1 MKFTVVDT
9 KVKNWY
15 SDLDYVEEGGFRG
28 DFGYVYILEAGEN
41 VKIGCTCRL
50 KDRYSAL
57 TSWLERY
64 AGISCGRFAISER
77 HRSFRHTEH
86 VVHKFMELYR
96 LSNSEMFKVTFD
108 DALKILETFEYDT
121 KTCDES
127 EKARKERSQKAFDA
141 LTSLLFPKMQPANTD
156 QIDFDKVAMDL
167 YNSLD
172 KYLERKF
179 REDIGLDPDTPSPME
194 LLEAMAE
201 DEFSY
206 IGTKFEK
213 KEMLAV
219 DVGLFLSELCKMG
232 GDIRVTIDCGGETY
246 EFGVTHN

>member
-1 MKFTVVDT
+1 MKFTVIDT
-9 KVKNWY
+9 KLDNWY
-15 SDLDYVEEGGFRG
+15 SDLDYVEKGCFRG
-28 DFGYVYILEAGEN
+28 DFGYVYVLEAGDK

-64 AGISCGRFAISER
+64 AGISCGRFAISDR

-86 VVHKFMELYR
+86 LVHNFMDPYR
-96 LSNSEMFKVTFD
+96 ISDSEMFQVKFD

-121 KTCDES
+121 KACDEAKQARS
-127 EKARKERSQKAFDA
+127 EQSKKAFDA
-141 LTSLLFPKMQPANTD
+141 FTSLLFPKMQPSNTE
-156 QIDFDKVAMDL
+156 QIDFDKVAMSL

-172 KYLERKF
+172 EYFERKF
-179 REDIGLDPDTPSPME
+179 RKDIGLDWDTPSPME

-201 DEFSY
+201 DEFCY

-213 KEMLAV
+213 KEMLTV

-232 GDIRVTIDCGGETY
+232 GDIRVKIDYDGETY
-246 EFGVTHN
+246 EFGLTHN